1 MIIHFI
7 HILGHRKGARDDV
20 SEALR
25 AGPIT
30 LGRDQERCAVWFH
43 PDDDCVSRSHARV
56 GRSADGLW
64 VEDLGSPNGTTLD
77 EAPIHKQTP
86 LVSGAVLRLG
96 RHAAVELF
104 VGDGLSPG
112 PVPGRR
118 SKPLVLGGAFL
129 VVCALLSLVVF
140 GWSARQRLARSRQS
154 LDVMAA
160 VLAET
165 SRNGAPLDL
174 DYYEVD
180 PRVEAAIR
188 LARANAAAAPAPDP
202 DEDPLAAHLQRVLS
216 DLSGGEVTTVNR
228 LLRDEVARELPGLV
242 RQTRDRPG
250 GRNGAWCRAPEL
262 RPELE
267 RILKD
272 AMEPDHRPRAHWIS
286 YIPWIESEYW
296 PDPPLG
302 GAGERGPWQFIPK
315 TGERYGLIAGTTDRR
330 CQIQAATEAAARLF
344 TDNFAACT
352 PRFPLLAVAAFN
364 TGAHNSCKLAQ
375 DESIPEDE
383 RDVLGFIA
391 RGRLHE
397 VTHDYVPRW
406 LAASFLG
413 DHPEQALLVALEY
426 DPNVGG
432 LPECDAADKRI
443 PKDGPC

>member
-20 SEALR
+20 TEALR

-56 GRSADGLW
+56 GRSAEGLW
-64 VEDLGSPNGTTLD
+64 VEDLGSPNGMTLD
-77 EAPIHKQTP
+77 GEPIRAQTP
-86 LVSGAVLRLG
+86 LVSGSVLRLG

-104 VGDGLSPG
+104 IGDTAPPPDPERLP
-112 PVPGRR
+112 
-118 SKPLVLGGAFL
+118 KPLVLGGTFL
-129 VVCALLSLVVF
+129 VLCALLSLGIF
-140 GWSARQRLARSRQS
+140 WFSAQRRLGRSRAT
-154 LDVMAA
+154 LDDMVV
-160 VLAET
+160 VLAEAAKN
-165 SRNGAPLDL
+165 SAPLGL
-174 DYYEVD
+174 DHYEVD
-180 PRVEAAIR
+180 PRVVAAIR
-188 LARANAAAAPAPDP
+188 QARADADAAPAPEP

-242 RQTRDRPG
+242 RQTRDRAS

-272 AMEPDHRPRAHWIS
+272 AMAREHRARAHWIS

-315 TGERYGLIAGTTDRR
+315 TGEQYGLISGSTDRR
-330 CQIQAATEAAARLF
+330 CQVQAATEAAARLF
-344 TDNFAACT
+344 TANFAACT

-364 TGAHNSCKLAQ
+364 TGAHNSCKLAK

-413 DHPEQALLVALEY
+413 DHPKQALLVALEY
-426 DPNVGG
+426 DPDVGG

-443 PKDGPC
+443 PNDGPC